1 MINSK
6 ILRYIS
12 RKDSVVLISLKIFL
26 SGFNMLVS
34 LMIQIGLESIYG
46 RKNNY
51 LFFILTGLIIG
62 SVIYS
67 LCYYQN
73 SVLLEKTKK
82 KIMEKISLELME
94 SYLKSEGNGKIHSGE
109 ILNLINEDTEII
121 GDYLLYGLFP
131 MFDLILMIGFGFGY
145 MLSISLKITLFYIL
159 ISIIFFTAAR
169 KVYLKASFY
178 RETYEKKDDMHNRF
192 YEEIQRNIPII
203 KVYSLIKFI
212 LSKHWMF
219 YEEKIKDYKKV
230 ASAIGISN
238 GIFSGGVYLTEILS
252 LIAGLLLVKS
262 GEISMAA
269 MIGIWNV
276 GIGSILYPFLDIPS
290 IIGYMSKQKVSVS
303 RIFKYL
309 DRIEEKHTDIKIQS
323 EKISDRIDEIKE
335 KESLNTKF
343 ENYQIVGENISFR
356 YPDNNKMIFDKFNF
370 IIPDKK
376 ITYIKESNGSGKTTL
391 MEMILSVLEPLKG
404 EIYGMKNGK
413 KEIMEGKLGYV
424 PQKSEFFNTTIF
436 RNLTLD
442 ENYSEEEVADV
453 LKKVNMYSV
462 IEKFPKKLDTVFG
475 ENTNFSAGQLRRLSI
490 ARSLLF
496 KPDFIFLDEPF
507 SDLDIENQKIL
518 MTLFQELKNIMG
530 IVIITHTY
538 DFITE
543 NDNIIEVGDVNEK

>member
-1 MINSK
+1 
-6 ILRYIS
+6 
-12 RKDSVVLISLKIFL
+12 
-26 SGFNMLVS
+26 
-34 LMIQIGLESIYG
+34 
-46 RKNNY
+46 
-51 LFFILTGLIIG
+51 
-62 SVIYS
+62 
-67 LCYYQN
+67 
-73 SVLLEKTKK
+73 
-82 KIMEKISLELME
+82 ME

-145 MLSISLKITLFYIL
+145 MLSVSLKITLFYIF
-159 ISIIFFTAAR
+159 ISAVFFTVAR
-169 KVYLKASFY
+169 KVYLKAAFY

-203 KVYSLIKFI
+203 KVYSLVKFI
-212 LSKHWMF
+212 LRKHWMF

-230 ASAIGISN
+230 ASAIGESN
-238 GIFSGGVYLTEILS
+238 GLFSGGVYLTEILS
-252 LIAGLLLVKS
+252 LIAGLLLVNS
-262 GEISMAA
+262 GEISMAS

-303 RIFKYL
+303 RVFKHL
-309 DRIEEKHTDIKIQS
+309 DRINEKHMDIKIES
-323 EKISDRIDEIKE
+323 EKTLDRINEIKE
-335 KESLNTKF
+335 KETSDAKF

-356 YPDNNKMIFDKFNF
+356 YPDNDKMIFDKFNF

-376 ITYIKESNGSGKTTL
+376 ITYIKGSNGSGKTTL
-391 MEMILSVLEPLKG
+391 MEIILSVLEPLKG
-404 EIYGMKNGK
+404 QIYRMRNGK
-413 KEIMEGKLGYV
+413 KEILKGKLGYV

-442 ENYSEEEVADV
+442 ENYSEEEVTDV
-453 LKKVNMYSV
+453 LKKVNMYSAV
-462 IEKFPKKLDTVFG
+462 EKLPKKLDTVFG
-475 ENTNFSAGQLRRLSI
+475 ESTNFSAGQLRRLSI

-518 MTLFQELKNIMG
+518 VTLFQDLKNIMG
-530 IVIITHTY
+530 VVIITHTY
-538 DFITE
+538 DFITK